1 MQKTAGE
8 SRERSQRSTV
18 LFLQGAKGSEV
29 QAPKWTDGK
38 LNLKKA
44 VMAAMGWQG
53 ACWEGARASPHST
66 SYCWPRPNTGHTP
79 HYTADKCKPH
89 SSPWH
94 RTRPPHVTPQK
105 SSLEGGGGFFPMFP
119 EELQRLAPLQLGTCV
134 IHCLISG
141 GNKVPICL
149 SSWETGLQR
158 RRIFVENHKLCFT
171 KKKKSLHP
179 CGGFSSACTS
189 QISHAWIHALQKLL
203 FFY

>member
-1 MQKTAGE
+1 MNGRKIEFKKSRYGCYGMTGCMLGGGTCISPLHLLLLTQAQHWTHASLHSRQVQIPFITMAPHQTATCHPAE
-8 SRERSQRSTV
+8 E
-18 LFLQGAKGSEV
+18 LL
-29 QAPKWTDGK
+29 
-38 LNLKKA
+38 
-44 VMAAMGWQG
+44 
-53 ACWEGARASPHST
+53 
-66 SYCWPRPNTGHTP
+66 
-79 HYTADKCKPH
+79 
-89 SSPWH
+89 
-94 RTRPPHVTPQK
+94 
-105 SSLEGGGGFFPMFP
+105 GGVVGGFFPMFP